1 MVWGSGSELGQ
12 TKREEGGGR
21 DERPKCVSRGALSS
35 ALVGPEHGAGEAGG
49 WKVGVA
55 CRM

>member
-21 DERPKCVSRGALSS
+21 DERPKFVSRGALSS
-35 ALVGPEHGAGEAGG
+35 ALVGPEHGE
-49 WKVGVA
+49 
-55 CRM
+55 